1 VGYDE
6 VLAKHLKVMDATA
19 ISMAR
24 EHNMSIVVFSLQERG
39 NIQKAIF
46 GETVGTVVE
55 GSGHA
60 E

>member
-1 VGYDE
+1 
-6 VLAKHLKVMDATA
+6 
-19 ISMAR
+19 
-24 EHNMSIVVFSLQERG
+24 VVFSLQERG